1 MYARVSK
8 AHTDIKER
16 IRNWGASIAK
26 PPTTYPGCV
35 DNGGFYDID
44 GVKFNCMWY
53 GKRRQHCMRYGKY
66 FAHVNV
72 TASMA
77 CCACGGGKEVLIQ
90 STTTTPPQSTRTP
103 PRGKRDIFLDIQDF
117 QENDF
122 NEEIMF
128 IEEEVSANV
137 TPSIVG
143 GTEVDPPRKYKV
155 CRCMCLGLM
164 HVLWW

>member
-1 MYARVSK
+1 ML
-8 AHTDIKER
+8 
-16 IRNWGASIAK
+16 
-26 PPTTYPGCV
+26 
-35 DNGGFYDID
+35 
-44 GVKFNCMWY
+44 
-53 GKRRQHCMRYGKY
+53 YGKY

-72 TASMA
+72 TASVA

-90 STTTTPPQSTRTP
+90 SNTSTPPQSTRTP
-103 PRGKRDIFLDIQDF
+103 TRGKDIFLDIQDF

-128 IEEEVSANV
+128 IEEEGSANV

-155 CRCMCLGLM
+155 GRCMCLVLM
-164 HVLWW
+164 LHVLWWLHALIPGLHHCL